1 MQRDSKT
8 ILGVFNGDNASVTLL
23 RDGKVVYSA
32 QEERFNRVKLTRGY
46 PVLAIEDCLKRAGL
60 SPDDIDIVA
69 CGAWAH
75 PDIATVKD
83 YFASAGE
90 LAGDRAAERLF
101 SSMKAD
107 EPYKQEFFQK
117 SRELF
122 PRAVLKTYDHHLS
135 HALTAFYPS
144 QFEESYII
152 TADGRGDLQST
163 VVWKADRTDGIRRVR
178 SFSELKSLGSL
189 YGQVTGLLGFKPY
202 RHEGKITGLAAFG
215 SMTELVPRLHE
226 LIRFVDGDYV
236 LSPEYRPFSV
246 WDYKELAARCD
257 GYSREDIAYA
267 VQYVLER
274 GILDLI
280 THYVPA
286 GSNLCLA
293 GGCFGNVK
301 LNQRVREHPNVKDY
315 FVFPEMGDGGNSFG
329 GALGAAVEDGLTHLP
344 LDDVFLGPDYTWSDG
359 DLEGFR
365 VERIADPGALAAA
378 TAEMLEA
385 NAVVGVF
392 TGRMEYGPRAL
403 GARSIMI
410 AASDAEI
417 NKTVNHR
424 LNRTEFMPFA
434 PVTLADHASEMYKGF
449 SPDDVNVKFMTT
461 CYDCTDLMK
470 KMSPAVVHVDGTAR
484 PQLVSKSYGP
494 ALYYGILSAYHE
506 RTGIP
511 SLVNT
516 SYNNHEEPIVCSPA
530 DALDSLRKNN
540 VDCVVTDGMII
551 RPN

>member
-1 MQRDSKT
+1 MSDRT
-8 ILGVFNGDNASVTLL
+8 ILGVFNGDNASVTLI
-23 RDGKVVYSA
+23 REGRVVYSA

-46 PVLAIEDCLKRAGL
+46 PLLTIEDCLKRTGL
-60 SPDDIDIVA
+60 TADDIDIVA

-75 PDIATVKD
+75 PDEGTVKD
-83 YFASAGE
+83 YFASAGR
-90 LAGDRAAERLF
+90 LSGDRAAERMF
-101 SSMKAD
+101 HSMKAD
-107 EPYKQEFFQK
+107 EPYKEEFFLK

-122 PRAVLKTYDHHLS
+122 PRAVVKSYDHHLS

-144 QFEESYII
+144 PFDEAYVI

-163 VVWKADRTDGIRRVR
+163 VVWKADRTNGLQRVR

-215 SMTELVPRLHE
+215 SMSDLVPKLHE
-226 LIRFVDGDYV
+226 LIPFVDGDFRIH
-236 LSPEYRPFSV
+236 EEFRPFSH

-257 GYSREDIAYA
+257 GYSREDIAFA

-274 GILDLI
+274 GILGLLSY
-280 THYVPA
+280 YVPA
-286 GSNLCLA
+286 GSNVCLA

-301 LNQRVREHPNVKDY
+301 LNQRVREHPHVQDY

-329 GALGAAVEDGLTHLP
+329 GALGAAVEEGLTHIAV
-344 LDDVFLGPDYTWSDG
+344 DDMYLGPDYTWSDD
-359 DLEGFR
+359 DLDGFD
-365 VERIADPGALAAA
+365 VERIADPVALAAK
-378 TAEMLEA
+378 TAELLEA

-417 NKTVNHR
+417 NKSVNHR

-434 PVTLADHASEMYKGF
+434 PVTLAEHAAEMYKDYRP
-449 SPDDVNVKFMTT
+449 SDINVKYMTT

-470 KMSPAVVHVDGTAR
+470 RISPAVVHVDGTAR
-484 PQLVSKSYGP
+484 PQLISTTYGP
-494 ALYYGILSAYHE
+494 PLYRAILEQYHA

-511 SLVNT
+511 NLVNT

-530 DALDSLRKNN
+530 DAVDSLRKNN
-540 VDCVVTDGMII
+540 VDCIVTDGMII
-551 RPN
+551 RPR

>member
-1 MQRDSKT
+1 MTAAQQT

-23 RDGKVVYSA
+23 QAGRVVYSA

-46 PVLAIEDCLKRAGL
+46 PVLAIADCLSRTGL
-60 SPDDIDIVA
+60 TADDIDIVA

-75 PDIATVKD
+75 PDEATIRD
-83 YFASAGE
+83 YFASADQ
-90 LAGDRAAERLF
+90 LAEGRAAERMF
-101 SSMKAD
+101 ASVKAD

-122 PRAVLKTYDHHLS
+122 PKAAIVSYDHHFS

-144 QFEESYII
+144 SFEESYII

-163 VVWKADRTDGIRRVR
+163 VVWKADRVNGITRVR

-215 SMTELVPRLHE
+215 TMTDLVPKLHD
-226 LIRFVDGDYV
+226 LIRFVDGDYQ
-236 LSPEYRPFSV
+236 LSRDYRPFSN
-246 WDYKELAARCD
+246 WDYKEVSALCE
-257 GYSREDIAYA
+257 GYSREDIAFA

-286 GSNLCLA
+286 GSNVCLA

-301 LNQRVREHPNVKDY
+301 LNQRVREHPHVKDY

-329 GALGAAVEDGLTHLP
+329 GALGAAVDSGLTHLS
-344 LDDVFLGPDYTWSDG
+344 LDDVFLGPDYVWSDD
-359 DLEGFR
+359 DLAGLQ
-365 VERIADPGALAAA
+365 VERFSDPQELASAVAA
-378 TAEMLEA
+378 MLES

-434 PVTLADHASEMYKGF
+434 PVTLADHAAEMYEGF
-449 SPDDVNVKFMTT
+449 SPSDVNTKFMTT

-484 PQLVSKSYGP
+484 PQLVSASYGP
-494 ALYYGILSAYHE
+494 PLYYAILQQYHA

-530 DALDSLRKNN
+530 DAIDSLRKNN
-540 VDCVVTDGMII
+540 VDCIVTDGMIV
-551 RPN
+551 RAK